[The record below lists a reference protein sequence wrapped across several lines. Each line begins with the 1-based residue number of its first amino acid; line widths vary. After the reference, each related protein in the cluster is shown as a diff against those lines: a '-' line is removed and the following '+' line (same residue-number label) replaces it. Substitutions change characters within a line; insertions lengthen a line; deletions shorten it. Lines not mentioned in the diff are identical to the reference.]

1 MLAIAA
7 SAGPCVNQL
16 TVGMTAFGYFASA
29 SHQGVGCA
37 RQDRYPVGLRPLGA
51 TLEQHRK
58 ARPCPGTSLKITE
71 VCHIQD
77 RRMALVENNAT
88 GRKRC
93 IRIRRGHKRA
103 QEALASVA
111 AAVSQNI
118 PVGTRAGILIGDEH
132 CAGGEN
138 QATWPIHLPLP
149 EATKIAKCL
158 RSRSEDSQAHWDMR
172 SWAMALGDKPVV
184 FENIHDR

>member
-1 MLAIAA
+1 
-7 SAGPCVNQL
+7 
-16 TVGMTAFGYFASA
+16 
-29 SHQGVGCA
+29 
-37 RQDRYPVGLRPLGA
+37 
-51 TLEQHRK
+51 
-58 ARPCPGTSLKITE
+58 
-71 VCHIQD
+71 
-77 RRMALVENNAT
+77 MALVENNAT

-158 RSRSEDSQAHWDMR
+158 ELVQR
-172 SWAMALGDKPVV
+172 
-184 FENIHDR
+184 IHKRIGICDPGPWLWGMGL

>member
-1 MLAIAA
+1 
-7 SAGPCVNQL
+7 
-16 TVGMTAFGYFASA
+16 
-29 SHQGVGCA
+29 
-37 RQDRYPVGLRPLGA
+37 
-51 TLEQHRK
+51 
-58 ARPCPGTSLKITE
+58 
-71 VCHIQD
+71 
-77 RRMALVENNAT
+77 MALVENNAT
-88 GRKRC
+88 GHKRC

-149 EATKIAKCL
+149 ETTKIAKCL
-158 RSRSEDSQAHWDMR
+158 DSFR
-172 SWAMALGDKPVV
+172 GFTSALGYAILGHG
-184 FENIHDR
+184 FGGWACSFREYT